1 MYFFFSL
8 IYRWS
13 KIASHLPG
21 RTDNEIKNHWNTH
34 IKKKLR
40 KMGIDPLTHK
50 PLSTTDDQQPQVE
63 INQQEQEPLMINDES
78 IIDRNNKEPETSV
91 QSSIT
96 EVNKEEDKV
105 MSMTNSPLFDH
116 IDAATMEIMNNNFCT
131 DDVPLIE
138 PHEILVPCSTS
149 STSSSSCSYSSEN
162 SSNKLLEEWQ
172 FHDFEWAAASN
183 NYGNINMSLWD
194 DDLGNWDLLINGDDG
209 FASSATFSQCP
220 RMDYDQD
227 SSKFGLL

>member
-1 MYFFFSL
+1 
-8 IYRWS
+8 
-13 KIASHLPG
+13 
-21 RTDNEIKNHWNTH
+21 
-34 IKKKLR
+34 
-40 KMGIDPLTHK
+40 MGIDPLTHK

-105 MSMTNSPLFDH
+105 MSMTSSPLFDH

-149 STSSSSCSYSSEN
+149 SRLVLHHPRVHVLQRIHPISCWKNGSFTILSG
-162 SSNKLLEEWQ
+162 LL
-172 FHDFEWAAASN
+172 
-183 NYGNINMSLWD
+183 
-194 DDLGNWDLLINGDDG
+194 LLIIM
-209 FASSATFSQCP
+209 AT
-220 RMDYDQD
+220 
-227 SSKFGLL
+227 LI

>member
-1 MYFFFSL
+1 
-8 IYRWS
+8 
-13 KIASHLPG
+13 
-21 RTDNEIKNHWNTH
+21 
-34 IKKKLR
+34 
-40 KMGIDPLTHK
+40 MGIDPLTHK
-50 PLSTTDDQQPQVE
+50 PLSTTDDQQPQVK

-96 EVNKEEDKV
+96 EVNKEEDKA
-105 MSMTNSPLFDH
+105 MSMTSSPLFDH
-116 IDAATMEIMNNNFCT
+116 IDAATMEIMKNNFCT

-138 PHEILVPCSTS
+138 PHEILVPCSTA

-162 SSNKLLEEWQ
+162 SSNKLPEEWQ

-194 DDLGNWDLLINGDDG
+194 DDLGNWDLLINDDDG
-209 FASSATFSQCP
+209 FATSATFSQCP

-227 SSKFGLL
+227 SWKFGLL